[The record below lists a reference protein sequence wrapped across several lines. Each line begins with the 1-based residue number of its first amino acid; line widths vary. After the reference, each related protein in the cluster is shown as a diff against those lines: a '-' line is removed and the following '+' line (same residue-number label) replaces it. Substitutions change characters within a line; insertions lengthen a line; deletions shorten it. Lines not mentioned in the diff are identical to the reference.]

1 MLLGLISDTHD
12 NGSRTRRALELLED
26 HDPHRLLHAGDLSTG
41 EMVPL
46 FEGWRVHLA
55 QGNVDRAKDIQQA
68 IEAQGA
74 RIAYS
79 DSHALEVDGCRIGVV
94 HGDDGARLEGMIN
107 SGAFDLIVH
116 GHTHTFRDQTVG
128 STRVVNPG
136 AVHRSSAPSV
146 CLYDTQVDELT
157 RLLLSDS

>member
-12 NGSRTRRALELLED
+12 NGSRTRQALGLLED
-26 HDPHRLLHAGDLSTG
+26 QDPQKLLHAGDLTTG

-46 FEGWRVHLA
+46 FGGWQVHLA
-55 QGNVDRAKDIQQA
+55 QGNVDRARDIRQA

-79 DSHALEVDGCRIGVV
+79 DKHELEVDGCRIGIL
-94 HGDDGARLEGMIN
+94 HGDDGSRLEGMIN

-116 GHTHTFRDQTVG
+116 GHTHTFRDERVG
-128 STRVVNPG
+128 PTRVVNPG

-146 CLYDTQVDELT
+146 CVYDTETD
-157 RLLLSDS
+157 RLERLHLDP

>member
-12 NGSRTRRALELLED
+12 NGPRTRRALEVFEE
-26 HDPHRLLHAGDLSTG
+26 HGPQRLLHAGDLTSG
-41 EMVPL
+41 EMVAL
-46 FEGWRVHLA
+46 FDGWQVHLA
-55 QGNVDRAKDIQQA
+55 QGNVDRAKGIRQA

-74 RIAYS
+74 RIAYG
-79 DSHALEVDGCRIGVV
+79 DAHELEIDGCRIGVI

-116 GHTHTFRDQTVG
+116 GHTHTFRDQRVG

-146 CLYDTQVDELT
+146 CLYDTQADELT
-157 RLLLSDS
+157 RLHL